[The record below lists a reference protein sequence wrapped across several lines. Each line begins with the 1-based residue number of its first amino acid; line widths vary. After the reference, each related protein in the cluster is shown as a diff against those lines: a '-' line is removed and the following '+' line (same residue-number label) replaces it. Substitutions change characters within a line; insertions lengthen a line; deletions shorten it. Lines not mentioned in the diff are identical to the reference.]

1 MVTCLVS
8 VPGAIRAACR
18 ATLRGKFMRNSKWA
32 VVAVAAVT
40 VSLLSGC
47 DATTTNDGGPAEAE
61 AAGYEPSFEPATC
74 PTPIAPGYPAADLG
88 PEFECGYLTVPENRD
103 DPGGAS
109 VRIAVARIPA
119 VSSTPEQVPMVYLNG
134 GPGNSSL
141 QIATGQVAAGMNT
154 DREVIFVDQR
164 GTFHSEPSLAC
175 PEIDAFL
182 AEAVTLP
189 FPDPATTTQSNAA
202 TTACRDRLV
211 AEGIDLA
218 AYNSVENSHDIADLR
233 VALGIEEW
241 DVYGVSYGT
250 DLALTVMRDHPEGV
264 RAVVLDSVVPPNLNV
279 ISEFWPTAAD
289 GYRALFDTCAAQ
301 PACAAAYPELERE
314 FTDTV
319 DRLSD
324 TPLTVAIPDASGG
337 TVEVVI
343 DGYQLANIT
352 LLLLASGPERW
363 SHAPDMIHRLAQ
375 GDGVSAA
382 TLIKNYVP
390 PAGWIGLGLQ
400 WGVFCGEFGVIADPD
415 EVLAHARTV
424 LPGFPDETLAFLPQ
438 VPWFFDDCAIWDV
451 GDAGAAARAPV
462 ESDIPTLIM
471 AGTFDAVTA
480 PTWGEALTGLS
491 DSQTVAFPGL
501 GHHVFNQSPCAAEVM
516 NNFLT
521 DPDAAVDDSCVEG
534 MTLPTI
540 VTP

>member
-1 MVTCLVS
+1 
-8 VPGAIRAACR
+8 
-18 ATLRGKFMRNSKWA
+18 MRNSKRA
-32 VVAVAAVT
+32 VVAVAAAT
-40 VSLLSGC
+40 ISLLSGC
-47 DATTTNDGGPAEAE
+47 VATASNDGETADPAAS
-61 AAGYEPSFEPATC
+61 AGYEPTYEPAEC
-74 PTPIAPGYPAADLG
+74 PKPIAPGYPQFDLG
-88 PEFECGYLTVPENRD
+88 PEFECGYLTVPEKRD
-103 DPGGAS
+103 DPGGAGI
-109 VRIAVARIPA
+109 RLAVARVPA
-119 VSSTPEQVPMVYLNG
+119 VSSTPAQYPLVYLNG

-141 QIATGQVAAGMNT
+141 QIAMAEVAAGLNA
-154 DREVIFVDQR
+154 DRDVIFVDQR

-175 PEIDAFL
+175 PEIDAFF
-182 AEAVTLP
+182 AEALQLP
-189 FPDPATTTQSNAA
+189 FPDPATTAKSNAV
-202 TTACRDRLV
+202 TTACHDRLV

-218 AYNSVENSHDIADLR
+218 AYNSAENSHDIADLR

-264 RAVVLDSVVPPNLNV
+264 RAVVVDSVVPPNLDIV
-279 ISEFWPTAAD
+279 PEFWPTAAE
-289 GYRALFDTCAAQ
+289 GYRAMFDTCAAQ

-319 DRLSD
+319 ARLAD

-337 TVEVVI
+337 TVDVVI

-352 LLLLASGPERW
+352 ILLLASGPASW

-375 GDGVSAA
+375 GDGASAA
-382 TLIKNYVP
+382 TFIRNFVP
-390 PAGWIGLGLQ
+390 PPGWIGLGLQ
-400 WGVFCGEFGVIADPD
+400 WGVFCQEFGVITDSD
-415 EVLAHARTV
+415 EVLARAKTA
-424 LPGFPDETLAFLPQ
+424 LPGFPDETLQFLPQ

-451 GDAGAAARAPV
+451 GDAGAEARAPV
-462 ESDIPTLIM
+462 ESNIPTLVM

-491 DSQTVAFPGL
+491 DSQSVAFPGL
-501 GHHVFNQSPCAAEVM
+501 GHHVATQSPCAMEVIDS
-516 NNFLT
+516 FLA
-521 DPDAAVDDSCVEG
+521 DPDAAVDDSCIDA